1 MQDRDFLS
9 QENDIKN
16 IPGDVI
22 LVSVDIVVFY
32 LNIPQKDELSH
43 SLGYLDKHH
52 DEKKINEK
60 SNWC

>member
-32 LNIPQKDELSH
+32 LNIPQKDGLSH